1 MFAGALRL
9 LMAPLRTVLGG
20 RSSNLQDVGPD
31 VAMLVPMAKQQRDNE
46 EGVEG
51 TMPHRAV
58 QLSPEAAKGTLRLG
72 FQWRGHAEMD
82 LICLAMQAD
91 GKLSSHVWEGN
102 RGCLQSMGIHFQP
115 CNPASPDADDEDD
128 DENDRAEAG
137 MQIMLIEDGQSHLNL
152 AKNPRMNAKLE
163 KRLQEGGLKH
173 TSCRR
178 RVARVVR
185 WAVAV
190 ALLGAVVQ
198 NVPRRWGVAF
208 CSRPQLRLA
217 HNQLQTRAVPADQNS
232 GESLGPGE
240 SFEKWRSETAD
251 FWNALELWNSPIE
264 DDNAEEAVA
273 LKEQTK
279 LIEDRQQEFDAKVEK
294 KAYLKGK
301 LDQELGNELN
311 KMPLLVFA
319 YYKMRVT
326 RVLDK
331 DVVKKGFVS
340 FLSYSNFVFVIVF
353 FRTVVPRLLAV
364 ETMDDLFGV
373 ASDLGVP
380 SRTNLLAGLQKLQEY
395 DLAPK
400 IGLYTAAFILEK
412 LTLVSEILPVQ
423 IGLKTIAPIIF
434 GGLVPGALI
443 SATCETIGAVVN
455 FFIGRVLLTQRLRDF
470 SVFGSEPIKDKPW
483 FGKVERAAENDGFRL
498 VLLLRLAHVLP
509 LPFDSYWY
517 ILGALPVKLPDFVAA
532 HWLGCLKTAFLDAS
546 LGLLLLTSAS
556 ATLQGGE
563 GKQQIVVFETV
574 ALAVVALLVSTFAT
588 RLATDLLGLED
599 GAGEAATST
608 EATDTLSSEQPSAG
622 SIFATLSTS
631 NVNLPPAS
639 EEKGQKVGPT
649 IALQLQNVPDST
661 FACVFA
667 LVARGETGSWTSL
680 AAFLKVQEATMTL
693 AQHGKDQPFWRYNQT
708 SAKEV
713 ANVWVSS
720 CLYRGPHGSWRLE
733 PLNMKLMMME
743 IDDPAVAYDDAA
755 AEAARATAWQLR
767 WLMKDRCWNSA
778 SEERR
783 LRNPGHR
790 GA

>member
-128 DENDRAEAG
+128 DENDRAE
-137 MQIMLIEDGQSHLNL
+137 
-152 AKNPRMNAKLE
+152 
-163 KRLQEGGLKH
+163 
-173 TSCRR
+173 
-178 RVARVVR
+178 
-185 WAVAV
+185 
-190 ALLGAVVQ
+190 
-198 NVPRRWGVAF
+198 
-208 CSRPQLRLA
+208 
-217 HNQLQTRAVPADQNS
+217 
-232 GESLGPGE
+232 
-240 SFEKWRSETAD
+240 
-251 FWNALELWNSPIE
+251 
-264 DDNAEEAVA
+264 
-273 LKEQTK
+273 
-279 LIEDRQQEFDAKVEK
+279 
-294 KAYLKGK
+294 
-301 LDQELGNELN
+301 
-311 KMPLLVFA
+311 
-319 YYKMRVT
+319 
-326 RVLDK
+326 
-331 DVVKKGFVS
+331 
-340 FLSYSNFVFVIVF
+340 
-353 FRTVVPRLLAV
+353 
-364 ETMDDLFGV
+364 
-373 ASDLGVP
+373 
-380 SRTNLLAGLQKLQEY
+380 
-395 DLAPK
+395 
-400 IGLYTAAFILEK
+400 
-412 LTLVSEILPVQ
+412 
-423 IGLKTIAPIIF
+423 
-434 GGLVPGALI
+434 
-443 SATCETIGAVVN
+443 
-455 FFIGRVLLTQRLRDF
+455 
-470 SVFGSEPIKDKPW
+470 
-483 FGKVERAAENDGFRL
+483 
-498 VLLLRLAHVLP
+498 
-509 LPFDSYWY
+509 
-517 ILGALPVKLPDFVAA
+517 
-532 HWLGCLKTAFLDAS
+532 
-546 LGLLLLTSAS
+546 
-556 ATLQGGE
+556 
-563 GKQQIVVFETV
+563 
-574 ALAVVALLVSTFAT
+574 
-588 RLATDLLGLED
+588 
-599 GAGEAATST
+599 
-608 EATDTLSSEQPSAG
+608 
-622 SIFATLSTS
+622 
-631 NVNLPPAS
+631 
-639 EEKGQKVGPT
+639 VGPT
-649 IALQLQNVPDST
+649 MALQLQNVPDST